1 MKEKIKVSLN
11 ISRDEVKH
19 FKLYPPPDLKITD
32 DEWNQC
38 IQNGGFH
45 IDEYDY
51 WNEEVFA
58 FVLREMKRL
67 LKVKRQQD

>member
-11 ISRDEVKH
+11 ISRDEVNECI
-19 FKLYPPPDLKITD
+19 PNLKITD

-38 IQNGGFH
+38 IENGGFH

-51 WNEEVFA
+51 WNEETFC
-58 FVLREMKRL
+58 FVLRDIKRI